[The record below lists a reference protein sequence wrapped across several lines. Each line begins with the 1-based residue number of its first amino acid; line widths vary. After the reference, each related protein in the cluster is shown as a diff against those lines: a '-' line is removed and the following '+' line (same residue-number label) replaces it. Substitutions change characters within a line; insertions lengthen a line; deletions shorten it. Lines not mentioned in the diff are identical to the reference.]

1 LSEDYK
7 VRFYEYGDEEKIVE
21 LLEDVFRGW
30 PKQDIRCSKVDYW
43 KWKHLEN
50 PVAESIML
58 VTEID
63 EQVVG
68 SNHSLPM
75 KVKPSDQELLC
86 VIGTDLAVH
95 RDHRRKGIRTR
106 QRIKK
111 MERLIPQGVSFS
123 YHMTGNPIII
133 ESGANQKL
141 PKFPHPIA
149 PYVQIKDIDHHLEK
163 MPVDDA
169 WLKKLGYRTLETLNR
184 IENQLIKIPETGN
197 VNVEKVDRL
206 EPDFDVFW
214 EQVSKKFDYIGVR
227 NSEYLNWRYADPR
240 AGNYSIYLAKINDEI
255 AGYMVI
261 CINGYIKEYPVGFI
275 VDLLTNPETVEAA
288 YPLLDEAQK
297 YFDENNVNIVNSL
310 VVKDGVFETSFSR
323 KGFLDSRVRLE
334 VFLRPVSEIKI
345 FDILSAFRPERVHFT
360 WGDHDTLPLKTRVDG

>member
-1 LSEDYK
+1 
-7 VRFYEYGDEEKIVE
+7 
-21 LLEDVFRGW
+21 VFRGW

-141 PKFPHPIA
+141 PKF
-149 PYVQIKDIDHHLEK
+149 
-163 MPVDDA
+163 DDA

-197 VNVEKVDRL
+197 VKVEKVDRL
-206 EPDFDVFW
+206 GPDFDVFW

-255 AGYMVI
+255 VGYMVI

-323 KGFLDSRVRLE
+323 KGFLDSRVRLK